1 MDRAVLKE
9 NDNCVMSAESLRLEA
24 LSKRVYYAARDGL
37 PITLYALLSEHT
49 KEQQTKLLSQVCF
62 AFYFFLLSIYVFL
75 DAVSIS
81 IP

>member
-1 MDRAVLKE
+1 MDRAVPKE

-62 AFYFFLLSIYVFL
+62 AFYFFLSIYVFL

>member
-1 MDRAVLKE
+1 MDRAVPKE
-9 NDNCVMSAESLRLEA
+9 NDNSVMSAESLRLEA

-62 AFYFFLLSIYVFL
+62 LILSIYTFL
-75 DAVSIS
+75 DAVSIP

>member
-1 MDRAVLKE
+1 MDREVPKE
-9 NDNCVMSAESLRLEA
+9 NDNSVMNAESLRLEA

-49 KEQQTKLLSQVCF
+49 KDQQNKLLSQVCF
-62 AFYFFLLSIYVFL
+62 GFYLLFINLYVFL